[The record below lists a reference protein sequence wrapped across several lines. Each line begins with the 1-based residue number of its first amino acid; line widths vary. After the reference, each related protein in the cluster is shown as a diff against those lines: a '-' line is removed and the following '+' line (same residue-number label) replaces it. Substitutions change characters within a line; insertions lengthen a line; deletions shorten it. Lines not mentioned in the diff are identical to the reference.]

1 MEEAGERETA
11 KPVACYALLSG
22 CTRGLLTL
30 FAGSPWLGNAIPAN
44 SVNRPQIGEISID
57 VVCTTTTDAM
67 ARDFHHA
74 QARFQCSGVHPMA
87 VFSDA

>member
-1 MEEAGERETA
+1 MTHPTKTMEEAGEHETA

-22 CTRGLLTL
+22 CTR
-30 FAGSPWLGNAIPAN
+30 F
-44 SVNRPQIGEISID
+44 GEIPIG
-57 VVCTTTTDAM
+57 VVCTTTNGAI

-74 QARFQCSGVHPMA
+74 GARFWHSGRHPTA